1 MSDDPHPAD
10 FDATEAANDTVYGDL
25 DDAPDVDLDVDLDGA
40 PDVDLDDDAVAFD
53 AGPAD
58 PVSSARRRHGAAG
71 AIVAAGMLGLDQV
84 LGRKP
89 KQEAP
94 IVVAANSDPVDID
107 RDGIEVVVEEG
118 FSVVSKPLPRP
129 EAEPTRRRSAGSSRR
144 KRR

>member
-1 MSDDPHPAD
+1 VSDDTHDAD
-10 FDATEAANDTVYGDL
+10 LDATEAANDTVYGDL
-25 DDAPDVDLDVDLDGA
+25 DDTSDVDFDGDL
-40 PDVDLDDDAVAFD
+40 DDAVAFD

-118 FSVVSKPLPRP
+118 FSVVSKPLPRA

>member
-1 MSDDPHPAD
+1 MSDDTHDAD
-10 FDATEAANDTVYGDL
+10 LDATEAANDTVYGDL
-25 DDAPDVDLDVDLDGA
+25 DDTPDVDFDGDL
-40 PDVDLDDDAVAFD
+40 DDAVAFD

-118 FSVVSKPLPRP
+118 FSVVSKPLPRA

>member
-1 MSDDPHPAD
+1 VSDDPHPAD

>member
-1 MSDDPHPAD
+1 MSDDTHDAD
-10 FDATEAANDTVYGDL
+10 LDATEAANDTVCGDL
-25 DDAPDVDLDVDLDGA
+25 DDAPDVDLEGDFDGDL
-40 PDVDLDDDAVAFD
+40 DDAVAFD

-118 FSVVSKPLPRP
+118 FSVVSKPLPRA

>member
-25 DDAPDVDLDVDLDGA
+25 DDAPDGDLHVDLDGA
-40 PDVDLDDDAVAFD
+40 PDVDLDDAVAFD